1 MTSDTLSSLLK
12 SVSQAKNHEDL
23 AKLLSLIDRIG
34 AKALKAKELLCPKKL
49 SFRIGITGPP
59 GAGKSTLLSA
69 LISEFR
75 VRNMSVGVI
84 AVDPSSPFTQGA
96 ILGDRIRAQTHFNDD
111 KVFIRS
117 VASRGFQGG
126 LSAAVYLMLR
136 AYDHFGFDVVI
147 VETVGVGQTELEIMN
162 VADLVSIVLV
172 PESGDYI
179 QALKAG
185 LLEIADLF
193 VVNKSDRPGADIM
206 ASELK
211 HSFELSMT
219 PKKIRVFSTVAT
231 ESKGVADLAQ
241 FIIQKKSETDLVGE
255 RKKPSRLRAEA
266 RSLLESEAKAKI
278 EKRILKI
285 KSNSDLKLLF

>member
-1 MTSDTLSSLLK
+1 MTSDTLSSLIKKVTLTK
-12 SVSQAKNHEDL
+12 THEDL
-23 AKLLSLIDRIG
+23 AKLLSHIDRVG
-34 AKALKAKELLCPKKL
+34 VKSLKAKELLTPKKH
-49 SFRIGITGPP
+49 SFRIGLTGPP

-75 VRNMSVGVI
+75 IRNMSVGVI

-96 ILGDRIRAQTHFNDD
+96 ILGDRIRAHAHFNDD

-117 VASRGFQGG
+117 VASRGFHGG

-162 VADLVSIVLV
+162 VADLVTIVLV
-172 PESGDYI
+172 PESGDSI

-193 VVNKSDRPGADIM
+193 VVNKSDRPGADTM
-206 ASELK
+206 VSELK
-211 HSFELSMT
+211 QSFELSMS
-219 PKKIRVFSTVAT
+219 PKKVKVFSTVAT
-231 ESKGVADLAQ
+231 ESKGVADLVETM
-241 FIIQKKSETDLVGE
+241 IQKKSEINLISE
-255 RKKPSRLRAEA
+255 RTKPSRLRAEA

-278 EKRILKI
+278 DKRVLKI
-285 KSNSDLKLLF
+285 KSNSDLKSLF

>member
-1 MTSDTLSSLLK
+1 MSSDTLGNLLK
-12 SVSQAKNHEDL
+12 KVSRSKSHEDL
-23 AKLLSLIDRIG
+23 AKLLSLIDRMG
-34 AKALKAKELLCPKKL
+34 VKALRAKELLAPKKL

-75 VRNMSVGVI
+75 TRKMSVGVI

-96 ILGDRIRAQTHFNDD
+96 ILGDRIRAQAHFNDNQ
-111 KVFIRS
+111 VYFRS

-136 AYDHFGFDVVI
+136 AYDHFEFDIVI

-172 PESGDYI
+172 PESGDSI

-193 VVNKSDRPGADIM
+193 VVNKSDRPGADTM
-206 ASELK
+206 SNELRN
-211 HSFELSMT
+211 SFELSMT
-219 PKKIRVFSTVAT
+219 PKKPMIFSTVAT
-231 ESKGVADLAQ
+231 EGKGVADLAQ
-241 FIIQKKSETDLVGE
+241 YVIQKKSEIDLVSE
-255 RKKPSRLRAEA
+255 RNKTTRLRAEA
-266 RSLLESEAKAKI
+266 RSLLEYQAKSKI
-278 EKRILKI
+278 DKRVLKI
-285 KSNSDLKLLF
+285 KSHNDLKALF